1 MPHATYQ
8 DDIYKKIKLE
18 VDGFSMQLDS
28 TDFFDW
34 LISIED
40 YFTWYHVENPP

>member
-18 VDGFSMQLDS
+18 VDGQLDS
-28 TDFFDW
+28 RDFFDW